1 MKIRNGF
8 VSNSSSSSFILMFK
22 DIPTTLDELKK
33 IMFSEFQLECDF
45 VSNYDDEVYPLGMI
59 AKDLLHEIQNS
70 IVYDVDSLK
79 NLFEEEFSCISKYTI
94 DDLEGIFKDSEY
106 NKEYKDLKDK
116 VYAIENDSDKK
127 SSELYRQQRAK
138 EIDQDIFRSKYT
150 NLNELRREK
159 LQDISDKIYNYI
171 EEIFKSKYQGY
182 KFLEVEYADDTSFG
196 TFMEH
201 GGILDKMQLIRISH
215 H

>member
-182 KFLEVEYADDTSFG
+182 KFLEVEYSDDTSFG